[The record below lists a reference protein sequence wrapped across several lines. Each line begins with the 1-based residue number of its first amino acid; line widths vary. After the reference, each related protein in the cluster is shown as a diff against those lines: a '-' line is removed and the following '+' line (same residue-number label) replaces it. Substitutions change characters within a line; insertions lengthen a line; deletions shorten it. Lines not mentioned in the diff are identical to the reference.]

1 MISQILTVSS
11 RWQFLMLCVI
21 FQFLPALEP
30 YGWRNPLAHVI
41 VHCISNCLAFLT
53 IPKPNSKLTI
63 LNTSF
68 ISFLKKVLSFG
79 EKCYFGWNKML
90 TVTYLQRRQDLY
102 GYLYFRDKKRE
113 MRNATPLL
121 CKNTSLHK
129 KSIQNNNEWI

>member
-1 MISQILTVSS
+1 MAIFDAVCDIPIFTGIGALWMAESISTCNSS
-11 RWQFLMLCVI
+11 LHFN
-21 FQFLPALEP
+21 
-30 YGWRNPLAHVI
+30 Y
-41 VHCISNCLAFLT
+41 LAFLT

-102 GYLYFRDKKRE
+102 GYLYFHDKKRE

-121 CKNTSLHK
+121 CKNTPLHK
-129 KSIQNNNEWI
+129 KSI